1 MQRLVRHRAPMLA
14 VILAVLVALSS
25 TLMMLITMG
34 QQQEETPVLQEE
46 TRVQQEAN
54 LQDDNQLIVSTDAK
68 GRAHFGLGILNS
80 MEHRIIPLTNS
91 KDSKANATF
100 TTATANSI
108 ITNSKANATFT
119 TATANSI
126 ITNSNDNN
134 DNKANANGNAN
145 NANNPDTGRMEK
157 IKMNNNEATVD
168 TTPNSFVN
176 SKNNPTTI
184 ASCGQVITKDVI
196 LLKDIECPGV
206 GMIVGTDGITINLNN
221 HRLSLANNTDIS
233 NIPKVEE
240 IGILVP
246 GQKNITISGP
256 GVIMGFDKAIE
267 FAGSGRSYVLDLKLI
282 DNNIGLSLKA
292 SDKITIYRSFI
303 EGNTI
308 GIASQSSK
316 DALIVSNYVSQNTN
330 EGIVLMDSNNF
341 IIGTN
346 TLIENGNIGM
356 FLDVSSFNNTISS
369 NNILNHAVD
378 VSNAD
383 GIPVHISMNEYLQNS
398 CGKALPDGIC

>member
-1 MQRLVRHRAPMLA
+1 MLA

-34 QQQEETPVLQEE
+34 QREETL
-46 TRVQQEAN
+46 VQQEAN
-54 LQDDNQLIVSTDAK
+54 LQDDKQLIASTDAK
-68 GRAHFGLGILNS
+68 GKAHFGLGILNPI
-80 MEHRIIPLTNS
+80 EHRIISLTNS
-91 KDSKANATF
+91 KESKANATF

-108 ITNSKANATFT
+108 TISKANATFT

-126 ITNSNDNN
+126 TNNNDDN

-145 NANNPDTGRMEK
+145 TRNTGRMEE
-157 IKMNNNEATVD
+157 IKKNNEVTDNAK
-168 TTPNSFVN
+168 PNTFVN
-176 SKNNPTTI
+176 SKKNNPTTI

-221 HRLSLANNTDIS
+221 HRLSLANTTDIS
-233 NIPKVEE
+233 SIPKVEE

-256 GVIMGFDKAIE
+256 GVITGFDKAIE
-267 FAGSGRSYVLDLKLI
+267 FAGSGRSYVFDLKLI

-346 TLIENGNIGM
+346 SLIGNGNIGM

-383 GIPVHISMNEYLQNS
+383 GIPIHISMNEYLQNS

>member
-1 MQRLVRHRAPMLA
+1 MLA

-34 QQQEETPVLQEE
+34 QQQEETPVRQEE
-46 TRVQQEAN
+46 TRIQQEAN
-54 LQDDNQLIVSTDAK
+54 LQDDNQLIASTDAK
-68 GRAHFGLGILNS
+68 GRAHFGLGILNPI
-80 MEHRIIPLTNS
+80 EHRIIIPLTNN
-91 KDSKANATF
+91 KDGKANATF
-100 TTATANSI
+100 ATTAIANSI
-108 ITNSKANATFT
+108 TNNKANATFAT

-134 DNKANANGNAN
+134 DNNANANGNAN
-145 NANNPDTGRMEK
+145 NRDTGRMEE
-157 IKMNNNEATVD
+157 IKRNDKVTVNAK
-168 TTPNSFVN
+168 PNSFVN
-176 SKNNPTTI
+176 SKNNPTTV

-246 GQKNITISGP
+246 GRKNITISGP
-256 GVIMGFDKAIE
+256 GVIAGFDKAIE
-267 FAGSGRSYVLDLKLI
+267 FAGGERGYILDLKLI

-383 GIPVHISMNEYLQNS
+383 GIPIHISMNEYLQNS

>member
-1 MQRLVRHRAPMLA
+1 MLA

-34 QQQEETPVLQEE
+34 RQEEKPVLHEEKPVLQE
-46 TRVQQEAN
+46 AS
-54 LQDDNQLIVSTDAK
+54 LQDDNQLIASTDTK
-68 GRAHFGLGILNS
+68 GRAHFGLGIMNPI
-80 MEHRIIPLTNS
+80 EHRIISLTNS
-91 KDSKANATF
+91 KDNKANATF
-100 TTATANSI
+100 TTSTANSI
-108 ITNSKANATFT
+108 TNN
-119 TATANSI
+119 
-126 ITNSNDNN
+126 NDNN
-134 DNKANANGNAN
+134 YNKANTNTNT
-145 NANNPDTGRMEK
+145 NNPDTRRGGEHK
-157 IKMNNNEATVD
+157 KNNEVTVEA
-168 TTPNSFVN
+168 TPNIFVN

-221 HRLSLANNTDIS
+221 HRLSLANNTDTLS
-233 NIPKVEE
+233 IPKVEE

-256 GVIMGFDKAIE
+256 GVITGFDKAIE
-267 FAGSGRSYVLDLKLI
+267 FAGSQRGYVLGLRLT

-303 EGNTI
+303 EENAI
-308 GIASQSSK
+308 GLASQSSK
-316 DALIVSNYVSQNTN
+316 DALIVSNQVSQNTD

-341 IIGTN
+341 TIGTN
-346 TLIENGNIGM
+346 SLIGNGNIGM
-356 FLDVSSFNNTISS
+356 FLDVSSFNNTISA

-383 GIPVHISMNEYLQNS
+383 GVPIHISMNEYLQNS

>member
-1 MQRLVRHRAPMLA
+1 MLA

-34 QQQEETPVLQEE
+34 QQEETPVPQGVNL
-46 TRVQQEAN
+46 QQEVN
-54 LQDDNQLIVSTDAK
+54 LQDDNQLIASTDAK
-68 GRAHFGLGILNS
+68 GSAHFGLGIMNPI
-80 MEHRIIPLTNS
+80 EHRMISLTNG
-91 KDSKANATF
+91 KDNKANATF

-108 ITNSKANATFT
+108 TNNKANATFT

-126 ITNSNDNN
+126 TNSNDDNN
-134 DNKANANGNAN
+134 DKKANGNAN
-145 NANNPDTGRMEK
+145 NRDTRRMEENK
-157 IKMNNNEATVD
+157 KNDEVTVEGKPNN
-168 TTPNSFVN
+168 FVN

-184 ASCGQVITKDVI
+184 ASCGQVVTKDVV

-206 GMIVGTDGITINLNN
+206 GMIVGADGITINLNN
-221 HRLSLANNTDIS
+221 HRLSLANNTDMS
-233 NIPKVEE
+233 SIPKVEE

-246 GQKNITISGP
+246 GQENITISGP
-256 GVIMGFDKAIE
+256 GVITGFDKAIE
-267 FAGSGRSYVLDLKLI
+267 FAGSEKGYVLDLKLA

-292 SDKITIYRSFI
+292 SDKITIYRSFV

-316 DALIVSNYVSQNTN
+316 DALIVSNHIAQNTN
-330 EGIVLMDSNNF
+330 EGIVLMASNNF
-341 IIGTN
+341 VVGTN
-346 TLIENGNIGM
+346 NLIGNGNIGM

-383 GIPVHISMNEYLQNS
+383 GIPIHISMNEYLHNS

>member
-1 MQRLVRHRAPMLA
+1 MQRLARHRTPMLA

-34 QQQEETPVLQEE
+34 QQEETPVLQEE
-46 TRVQQEAN
+46 TSALKEAN
-54 LQDDNQLIVSTDAK
+54 LQDDNQLIASTDAK
-68 GRAHFGLGILNS
+68 GRAHFGLGILNPI
-80 MEHRIIPLTNS
+80 EHRIIINITNS

-108 ITNSKANATFT
+108 TDN
-119 TATANSI
+119 
-126 ITNSNDNN
+126 NDNN
-134 DNKANANGNAN
+134 NNKANANAN
-145 NANNPDTGRMEK
+145 NLHTRRDEENK
-157 IKMNNNEATVD
+157 KNNEDTVG
-168 TTPNSFVN
+168 TNPNIFLN
-176 SKNNPTTI
+176 SKNNPTAI
-184 ASCGQVITKDVI
+184 ASCGQVITRDVI

-206 GMIVGTDGITINLNN
+206 GMIVGKDGITINLNN
-221 HRLSLANNTDIS
+221 HRLSLANNTDTS
-233 NIPKVEE
+233 RIPKVEE

-246 GQKNITISGP
+246 GQKNITITGP
-256 GVIMGFDKAIE
+256 GAITGFDKAIE
-267 FAGSGRSYVLDLKLI
+267 FAGSERGYVWDLKLTG
-282 DNNIGLSLKA
+282 NNIGLSLKA
-292 SDKITIYRSFI
+292 SDEITIYRSFI

-316 DALIVSNYVSQNTN
+316 GGLIISNQVSQNTN
-330 EGIVLMDSNNF
+330 EGIVIMDSNYF

-346 TLIENGNIGM
+346 SLIGNGNIGI
-356 FLDVSSFNNTISS
+356 FLDVSSFNNTLSA

-383 GIPVHISMNEYLQNS
+383 GIPIHISMNEYSENS

>member
-1 MQRLVRHRAPMLA
+1 MLA

-34 QQQEETPVLQEE
+34 QPEETPVIQEETPPIQEE
-46 TRVQQEAN
+46 K
-54 LQDDNQLIVSTDAK
+54 LQDDNQLIASTNAEGK
-68 GRAHFGLGILNS
+68 AHFGLGIPNPI
-80 MEHRIIPLTNS
+80 EHRMISITHSEENN
-91 KDSKANATF
+91 ANATF
-100 TTATANSI
+100 TTATANSV
-108 ITNSKANATFT
+108 TNYNNNNANATFT
-119 TATANSI
+119 TATANSV
-126 ITNSNDNN
+126 TNYNN
-134 DNKANANGNAN
+134 NNANANANAN
-145 NANNPDTGRMEK
+145 NLDTRRGEENK
-157 IKMNNNEATVD
+157 KNNEIAVD
-168 TTPNSFVN
+168 TDSNIFVN
-176 SKNNPTTI
+176 PRNNPTTI
-184 ASCGQVITKDVI
+184 ASCGQVITRDVI

-221 HRLSLANNTDIS
+221 HRLSLANNTETS
-233 NIPKVEE
+233 RIPEVEE

-246 GQKNITISGP
+246 GQKNITIRGP
-256 GVIMGFDKAIE
+256 GVITGFDKAIE
-267 FAGSGRSYVLDLKLI
+267 FAGSGRGYVLDLKLT

-292 SDKITIYRSFI
+292 SDEITTYRSFI

-316 DALIVSNYVSQNTN
+316 GGFIMSNQVSQNTN
-330 EGIVLMDSNNF
+330 EGIVLMDSNYF
-341 IIGTN
+341 IIGAN
-346 TLIENGNIGM
+346 SLIENGNIGI

-383 GIPVHISMNEYLQNS
+383 GIPIHISMNEYFENS

>member
-1 MQRLVRHRAPMLA
+1 MLA

-34 QQQEETPVLQEE
+34 RQEEKPVLQEAKP
-46 TRVQQEAN
+46 VLQEAS

-68 GRAHFGLGILNS
+68 GRAHFGLGILNPI
-80 MEHRIIPLTNS
+80 ENRIIPLTNS
-91 KDSKANATF
+91 KDNKANATF

-108 ITNSKANATFT
+108 TNN
-119 TATANSI
+119 
-126 ITNSNDNN
+126 NDNN
-134 DNKANANGNAN
+134 NYNKANANNR
-145 NANNPDTGRMEK
+145 DTRRGEEHEK
-157 IKMNNNEATVD
+157 NNEVTVE
-168 TTPNSFVN
+168 PNPNIFVN

-184 ASCGQVITKDVI
+184 ASCGQVITKDAI

-206 GMIVGTDGITINLNN
+206 GMIVGTDGIAINLNN

-233 NIPKVEE
+233 SIPKVEE

-267 FAGSGRSYVLDLKLI
+267 FAGSQRGYVLGLKLT

-316 DALIVSNYVSQNTN
+316 DAMIVSNQVSQNTD

-341 IIGTN
+341 TIGTN
-346 TLIENGNIGM
+346 SLIGNGNIGM

-383 GIPVHISMNEYLQNS
+383 GIPIHISMNEYLQNS

>member
-34 QQQEETPVLQEE
+34 QQQEETPVLQQEP
-46 TRVQQEAN
+46 RIQQEAN
-54 LQDDNQLIVSTDAK
+54 LQDDNQLIASTDAK
-68 GRAHFGLGILNS
+68 GRAHFGLGILNPI
-80 MEHRIIPLTNS
+80 EHRIIPLTDS
-91 KDSKANATF
+91 KDGKANATF
-100 TTATANSI
+100 ATTAIANSI
-108 ITNSKANATFT
+108 TNNKANATFAT
-119 TATANSI
+119 TAIANSI
-126 ITNSNDNN
+126 TNNNIN

-145 NANNPDTGRMEK
+145 NRDAGRMED
-157 IKMNNNEATVD
+157 IKRTDKVTVNAK
-168 TTPNSFVN
+168 PNSFVN

-246 GQKNITISGP
+246 GRKNITISGP
-256 GVIMGFDKAIE
+256 GVITGFDKAIE
-267 FAGSGRSYVLDLKLI
+267 FAGGERGYILDLKLI

-346 TLIENGNIGM
+346 TLVENGNIGM

-383 GIPVHISMNEYLQNS
+383 GIPIHISMNEYLQNS

>member
-1 MQRLVRHRAPMLA
+1 MQRLVRHRTSMLA

-34 QQQEETPVLQEE
+34 RQEEKPVLHEEKPVLQE
-46 TRVQQEAN
+46 AS
-54 LQDDNQLIVSTDAK
+54 LQDDNQLIASTDTK
-68 GRAHFGLGILNS
+68 GRAHFGLGIMNPI
-80 MEHRIIPLTNS
+80 EHRIISLTNS
-91 KDSKANATF
+91 KDNKANATF

-108 ITNSKANATFT
+108 TNN
-119 TATANSI
+119 
-126 ITNSNDNN
+126 NDNN
-134 DNKANANGNAN
+134 YNKANTN
-145 NANNPDTGRMEK
+145 NHDARRGEEHK
-157 IKMNNNEATVD
+157 KNNEVTVEA
-168 TTPNSFVN
+168 TPNIFVN

-221 HRLSLANNTDIS
+221 HRLSLANNTDTLS
-233 NIPKVEE
+233 IPKVEE

-256 GVIMGFDKAIE
+256 GVITGFDKAIE
-267 FAGSGRSYVLDLKLI
+267 FAGSQRGYVLGLRLT

-303 EGNTI
+303 EENAI
-308 GIASQSSK
+308 GLASQSSK
-316 DALIVSNYVSQNTN
+316 DALIVSNQVSQNTD

-341 IIGTN
+341 TIGTN
-346 TLIENGNIGM
+346 SLIGNGNIGM
-356 FLDVSSFNNTISS
+356 FLDVSSFNNTISA

-378 VSNAD
+378 VSNAN
-383 GIPVHISMNEYLQNS
+383 GVPIHISMNEYLQNS

>member
-1 MQRLVRHRAPMLA
+1 MLA

-34 QQQEETPVLQEE
+34 QQQEETPVRQEE
-46 TRVQQEAN
+46 TRIQQEAN
-54 LQDDNQLIVSTDAK
+54 LQDDNQLIASTDAK
-68 GRAHFGLGILNS
+68 GRAHFGLGILNPI
-80 MEHRIIPLTNS
+80 EHRIIIPLTNN
-91 KDSKANATF
+91 KDGKANATF
-100 TTATANSI
+100 ATTAIANSI
-108 ITNSKANATFT
+108 TNNKANATFAT

-126 ITNSNDNN
+126 ITNSNDNI
-134 DNKANANGNAN
+134 DNNANANGNAN
-145 NANNPDTGRMEK
+145 NRDTGRMEE
-157 IKMNNNEATVD
+157 IKRNDKVTVNAK
-168 TTPNSFVN
+168 PNSFVN

-246 GQKNITISGP
+246 GRKNITISGP
-256 GVIMGFDKAIE
+256 GVIAGFDKAIE
-267 FAGSGRSYVLDLKLI
+267 FAGGERGYILDLKLI

-383 GIPVHISMNEYLQNS
+383 GIPIHISMNEYLQNS

>member
-1 MQRLVRHRAPMLA
+1 MLA

-34 QQQEETPVLQEE
+34 QQQEETPVRQEE
-46 TRVQQEAN
+46 TRIQQEAN
-54 LQDDNQLIVSTDAK
+54 LQDDNQLIASTDAK
-68 GRAHFGLGILNS
+68 GRAHFGLGILNPI
-80 MEHRIIPLTNS
+80 EHRIIIPLTNN
-91 KDSKANATF
+91 KDGKANATF
-100 TTATANSI
+100 ATTAIANSI
-108 ITNSKANATFT
+108 TNNKANATFAT

-134 DNKANANGNAN
+134 DNNANANGNAN
-145 NANNPDTGRMEK
+145 NRDAGRMEE
-157 IKMNNNEATVD
+157 IKRNDKVTVNSK
-168 TTPNSFVN
+168 PNSFVN

-246 GQKNITISGP
+246 GRKNITISGP
-256 GVIMGFDKAIE
+256 GVIAGFDKAIE
-267 FAGSGRSYVLDLKLI
+267 FAGGERGYILDLKLI

-383 GIPVHISMNEYLQNS
+383 GIPIHISMNEYLQNS

>member
-1 MQRLVRHRAPMLA
+1 MQRLVRHRTSMLA

-34 QQQEETPVLQEE
+34 RQEEKPVLHEEKPVLQE
-46 TRVQQEAN
+46 AS
-54 LQDDNQLIVSTDAK
+54 LQDYNQLIASTDTK
-68 GRAHFGLGILNS
+68 GRAHFGLGIMNPI
-80 MEHRIIPLTNS
+80 EHRIISLTNS
-91 KDSKANATF
+91 KDNKANATF

-108 ITNSKANATFT
+108 TNN
-119 TATANSI
+119 
-126 ITNSNDNN
+126 NDNN
-134 DNKANANGNAN
+134 YNKANTN
-145 NANNPDTGRMEK
+145 NHDARRGEEHK
-157 IKMNNNEATVD
+157 KNNEVTVEA
-168 TTPNSFVN
+168 TPNIFVN

-221 HRLSLANNTDIS
+221 HRLSLANNTDTLS
-233 NIPKVEE
+233 IPKVEE

-256 GVIMGFDKAIE
+256 GVITGFDKAIE
-267 FAGSGRSYVLDLKLI
+267 FAGSQRGYVLGLRLT

-303 EGNTI
+303 EENAI
-308 GIASQSSK
+308 GLASQSSK
-316 DALIVSNYVSQNTN
+316 DALIVSNQVSQNTD

-341 IIGTN
+341 TIGTN
-346 TLIENGNIGM
+346 SLIGNGNIGM
-356 FLDVSSFNNTISS
+356 FLDVSSFNNTISA

-383 GIPVHISMNEYLQNS
+383 GVPIHISMNEYLQNS

>member
-1 MQRLVRHRAPMLA
+1 MLA

-34 QQQEETPVLQEE
+34 QQQEETQVRQQE
-46 TRVQQEAN
+46 TRIQQEAN
-54 LQDDNQLIVSTDAK
+54 LQDDNQLIASTDAK
-68 GRAHFGLGILNS
+68 GRAHFGLGILNPI
-80 MEHRIIPLTNS
+80 EHRIIPLTNN
-91 KDSKANATF
+91 KDSKANTTF
-100 TTATANSI
+100 ATTATANSI
-108 ITNSKANATFT
+108 TNNKANTTFAT

-134 DNKANANGNAN
+134 DNNANANGNAN
-145 NANNPDTGRMEK
+145 NRDAGRMEE
-157 IKMNNNEATVD
+157 IKRNDKVTVNSK
-168 TTPNSFVN
+168 PSSFVN

-246 GQKNITISGP
+246 GRKNITISGP
-256 GVIMGFDKAIE
+256 GVIAGFDKAIE
-267 FAGSGRSYVLDLKLI
+267 FAGGERGYILDLKLI

-383 GIPVHISMNEYLQNS
+383 GIPIHISMNEYLQNS

>member
-1 MQRLVRHRAPMLA
+1 MLA
-14 VILAVLVALSS
+14 VILAALVALSS

-34 QQQEETPVLQEE
+34 QQEETPIP
-46 TRVQQEAN
+46 QEAS
-54 LQDDNQLIVSTDAK
+54 LQDDNQLVASTDTNGK
-68 GRAHFGLGILNS
+68 AHFGLGIMNPI
-80 MEHRIIPLTNS
+80 EHRVIPLTNS
-91 KDSKANATF
+91 KENKANANATY

-108 ITNSKANATFT
+108 TNNNDNNNNNKANANATYT

-126 ITNSNDNN
+126 TNNNDNN
-134 DNKANANGNAN
+134 NNNKANANAN
-145 NANNPDTGRMEK
+145 SRDTRGGEEHK
-157 IKMNNNEATVD
+157 KNNEVTAEAN
-168 TTPNSFVN
+168 PNIFGN

-221 HRLSLANNTDIS
+221 HRLSLANNTDTLS
-233 NIPKVEE
+233 IPKIEE

-246 GQKNITISGP
+246 GQKNITINGP
-256 GVIMGFDKAIE
+256 GAITGFDKAIE
-267 FAGSGRSYVLDLKLI
+267 FAGSERGYVLGLKLT

-303 EGNTI
+303 EENTI

-316 DALIVSNYVSQNTN
+316 DALIVSNQVSQNTD
-330 EGIVLMDSNNF
+330 EGIVLMGSNNF

-346 TLIENGNIGM
+346 NLIGNGNIGM

-378 VSNAD
+378 LSNAD
-383 GIPVHISMNEYLQNS
+383 GIPIHISMNEYLQNS
-398 CGKALPDGIC
+398 CGKAIPDGIC

>member
-1 MQRLVRHRAPMLA
+1 MQRLVRHRVPMLA

-34 QQQEETPVLQEE
+34 QQQEETQVRQQE
-46 TRVQQEAN
+46 TRIQQEAN
-54 LQDDNQLIVSTDAK
+54 LQDDNQLIASTDAK
-68 GRAHFGLGILNS
+68 GRAHFGLGILNPI
-80 MEHRIIPLTNS
+80 EHRIIIPLTNN
-91 KDSKANATF
+91 KDGKANATF
-100 TTATANSI
+100 ATTAVANSI
-108 ITNSKANATFT
+108 TNNKANATFAT
-119 TATANSI
+119 TATTNSI

-134 DNKANANGNAN
+134 DNNANANGNAN
-145 NANNPDTGRMEK
+145 NRDAGRMEE
-157 IKMNNNEATVD
+157 IKRNDKVTVNSK
-168 TTPNSFVN
+168 PSSFVN

-246 GQKNITISGP
+246 GRKNITISGP
-256 GVIMGFDKAIE
+256 GVIAGFDKAIE
-267 FAGSGRSYVLDLKLI
+267 FAGGERGYILDLKLI

-308 GIASQSSK
+308 GIASKSSK

-383 GIPVHISMNEYLQNS
+383 GIPIHISMNEYLQNS

>member
-1 MQRLVRHRAPMLA
+1 MLA
-14 VILAVLVALSS
+14 VVVLAVLVALSS

-34 QQQEETPVLQEE
+34 QQEETPV
-46 TRVQQEAN
+46 VQEAN
-54 LQDDNQLIVSTDAK
+54 LQDDNQLIASADAK
-68 GRAHFGLGILNS
+68 GRAHFGLGILNPI
-80 MEHRIIPLTNS
+80 EHQIIPLTNS
-91 KDSKANATF
+91 KDNTANATF
-100 TTATANSI
+100 TTATAANSI
-108 ITNSKANATFT
+108 TNNTANATFT
-119 TATANSI
+119 TATAANSI
-126 ITNSNDNN
+126 TNNNDNN
-134 DNKANANGNAN
+134 NNKANANAN
-145 NANNPDTGRMEK
+145 NGNMRRMEENR
-157 IKMNNNEATVD
+157 NNNEVTVEAN
-168 TTPNSFVN
+168 PNIFIN

-184 ASCGQVITKDVI
+184 ASCGQVITKDVT

-221 HRLSLANNTDIS
+221 HRLSLANNTDTS
-233 NIPKVEE
+233 SIPKVEE

-256 GVIMGFDKAIE
+256 GVITGFDKAIE
-267 FAGSGRSYVLDLKLI
+267 FAGSEKGYVLDLKLT

-292 SDKITIYRSFI
+292 SNKITIYRSFI
-303 EGNTI
+303 EENTI

-316 DALIVSNYVSQNTN
+316 DASIVSNQVSQNTN

-346 TLIENGNIGM
+346 TLIGNGNIGM
-356 FLDVSSFNNTISS
+356 FLDVSSFNNTMSS

-383 GIPVHISMNEYLQNS
+383 GIPIHISMNEYIQNS